1 MIRRMSNNPNKLA
14 RFWQELKRRRV
25 IHVITVYASAAF
37 VLIELV
43 NNLTEPLNLPPG
55 LATIVIIV
63 LAVGF
68 PLAIVLSWIYDL
80 SGEGLERT
88 RPISEDKEQPTAR
101 VPNAWKIATF
111 ASFVVIIALVT
122 FNIIGGTKTLRA
134 GDIQSLAI
142 LPFDNFTGDDQ
153 LNYVAAGMHAS
164 LIGDMG
170 KVGSLR
176 VIGKTSSSVYQD
188 TKLSAPEIAKELNV
202 DALVEPTVMCYGD
215 SVCVQIRVITP
226 FPEERQL
233 WVGEYKENKSQILN
247 LYNRITRQIAEEVK
261 VQLTPEEQQLLA
273 RYTMVDQ
280 EAYDAY
286 LRSFSHWDDLSAE
299 SLYKAIDYL
308 QEGIEKD
315 PDWAP
320 LYAGMAHVYLAVA
333 QMGLESP
340 EIVGPKIFENLGR
353 ALELDPD
360 FLLSHFTNAGIGVWL
375 EWNWEKGEKEFLT
388 ALSLNPND
396 ALSRIYYGHLLMHLQ
411 RLDESVA
418 QGNRAVELDPFNPL
432 ILALHG
438 VILSSAGDW
447 ESAYEVTK
455 KALEIEPDHFFALSV
470 MEFVAIKLGK
480 TEEAI
485 HPAMAY
491 LRFGPEP
498 EAKVLGI
505 AGEKGLIPA
514 YEEIVRLLE
523 ARLEAGEYVMPVDL
537 AARYNLIGRE
547 NEALDWLEKGFEIHD
562 QNMPYINAGFAMV
575 DNLYDEPRYQ
585 AILDKMSL
593 PQPVTP

>member
-1 MIRRMSNNPNKLA
+1 MSADPSKLN

-43 NNLTEPLNLPPG
+43 NNLSEPLNLPPG
-55 LATIVIIV
+55 LATIVIVV

-68 PLAIVLSWIYDL
+68 PLAVILSWIYDL

-88 RPISEDKEQPTAR
+88 KPIDEVSEKRVAK
-101 VPNAWKIATF
+101 VPNAWKIATYV
-111 ASFVVIIALVT
+111 SFVVIVGLLT
-122 FNIIGGTKTLRA
+122 FNIIGGTKSLKA

-170 KVGSLR
+170 KVSGLR
-176 VIGKTSSSVYQD
+176 VTGKTSSSIYQG
-188 TKLSAPEIAKELNV
+188 TKLSAPEIAKELKV
-202 DALVEPTVMCYGD
+202 DALVEPSVMCYGD
-215 SVCVQIRVITP
+215 SICVQIRVITH
-226 FPEERQL
+226 FPEEKQL
-233 WVGEYKENKSQILN
+233 WVGEYKEDKSQILN
-247 LYNRITRQIAEEVK
+247 LWNRITKQIAEEVK
-261 VQLTPEEQQLLA
+261 IQLTPEEQKLLA
-273 RYTMVDQ
+273 KSITVDH

-286 LRSFSHWDDLSAE
+286 LRSYAHWDDLSGE
-299 SLYKAIDYL
+299 SAYKAIEYL

-315 PDWAP
+315 PNWAP
-320 LYAGMAHVYLAVA
+320 LYAGLAHAYLILA

-340 EIVGPKIFENLGR
+340 EVLGPKIFENLNK
-353 ALELDPD
+353 ALELDLDFPD
-360 FLLSHFTNAGIGVWL
+360 SHFTLAGVGVWT

-396 ALSRIYYGHLLMHLQ
+396 AMSRIYYGHLLMHLQ

-438 VILSSAGDW
+438 VVLSSSGDW
-447 ESAYEVTK
+447 DGAYEVTK

-470 MEFVAIKLGK
+470 MEFVALKLGK
-480 TEEAI
+480 VEEVI

-491 LRFGPEP
+491 LRFDKEL
-498 EAKVLGI
+498 EEMVQDI
-505 AGEKGLIPA
+505 AMEDGLIPA

-523 ARLEAGEYVMPVDL
+523 SRLEAGGYVMPVDM
-537 AARYNLIGRE
+537 AARLNFIGRE
-547 NEALDWLEKGFEIHD
+547 EEALDWLEIGLEIHD
-562 QNMPYINAGFAMV
+562 QNMPYINAGFAIV
-575 DNLYDEPRYQ
+575 DNLYDEPRYM
-585 AILDKMSL
+585 AILDAMNL
-593 PQPVTP
+593 PHPTAY